1 MRFVKLVGF
10 LLRTLRNTYDA
21 NKLMIFL
28 YASMNFWFWFFF
40 NTSSKDKHTN
50 FYVKQIDSEE
60 SDTQKFNI
68 FDNIFG
74 KKKLT
79 DEEIN
84 IISEAVLN
92 KTNLQGAINSI
103 SNSQINSQ
111 NRKENDDC
119 GGGRMLNNTI
129 GVESNLYF
137 LNNNS
142 FYDNDNEENEKI
154 GVSTTGINIQS

>member
-1 MRFVKLVGF
+1 M
-10 LLRTLRNTYDA
+10 
-21 NKLMIFL
+21 
-28 YASMNFWFWFFF
+28 
-40 NTSSKDKHTN
+40 
-50 FYVKQIDSEE
+50 
-60 SDTQKFNI
+60 
-68 FDNIFG
+68 
-74 KKKLT
+74 
-79 DEEIN
+79 
-84 IISEAVLN
+84 LN

-154 GVSTTGINIQS
+154 GVSTNKIINDIDVSKFNQTNLNSNYHNTNVNHNQSNKKFNSSNSVRDRSLAGMGSLPCVNFMFFKNGIDISGL